1 MKTEKIIQKITENWK
16 VKVTC
21 ILAAITIY
29 IICQIAFLE
38 RRSFAVPLRVKN
50 TSNLVYTNTL
60 PRFVRVSV
68 RGEANQIG
76 LLQEKDFDV
85 FVDLS
90 DFVESGTY
98 KVPLHL
104 QLSEDATMID
114 DLEILVY
121 PDLIELKLEPKI
133 SALIPLK
140 TNFSGGCASG
150 YEVEST
156 ETYPDLVQITGSQSL
171 VEKTAFLETSVVNLS
186 DKSSDFTQ
194 KVEVVNQNP
203 RLSVTG
209 QKEFNVTVKIKP
221 IQITK
226 KIDNTSVFFYGLRE
240 GLSIE
245 NQNIPYSLTLT
256 GSKNELDNFSISPLT
271 VQVDCSSVESV
282 GSYNLPFSVILPN
295 GITLNKVEPTEA
307 KINVVDSV
315 HDEETESNLD
325 NSTESTDLSQA
336 TEVVVEKT
344 E

>member
-21 ILAAITIY
+21 ILAAIVIY

-50 TSNLVYTNTL
+50 TSNLVYTNQL

-114 DLEILVY
+114 DLEILVN

-140 TNFSGGCASG
+140 TNFSGACASG
-150 YEVEST
+150 YEVVST

-171 VEKTAFLETSVVNLS
+171 VEKTASLETSVVDLS
-186 DKSSDFTQ
+186 GKSSDFAQ
-194 KVEVVNQNP
+194 KVEVINQNP
-203 RLSVTG
+203 RLSLTG
-209 QKEFNVTVKIKP
+209 QSEFIVSVKIKP

-226 KIDNTSVFFYGLRE
+226 KLEDTSVFFYGLRD
-240 GLSIE
+240 GFSIE
-245 NQNIPYSLTLT
+245 NDKIPYTLTLS
-256 GSKNELDNFSISPLT
+256 GSKNELDSFSISPLT

-282 GSYNLPFSVILPN
+282 GTYDFPFSVILPK
-295 GITLNKVEPTEA
+295 GITLNKIEPTDA
-307 KINVVDSV
+307 KINVVESV
-315 HDEETESNLD
+315 EETKTDLD
-325 NSTESTDLSQA
+325 ISTESTDIS
-336 TEVVVEKT
+336 EEKS